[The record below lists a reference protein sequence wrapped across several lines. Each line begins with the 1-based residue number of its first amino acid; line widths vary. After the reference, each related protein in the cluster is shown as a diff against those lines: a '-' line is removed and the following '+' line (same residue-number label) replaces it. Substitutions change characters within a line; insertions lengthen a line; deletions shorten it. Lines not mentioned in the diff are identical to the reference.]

1 MPRIF
6 NKNRYKSLKK
16 NHSNCKCKSKKIN
29 KEINVTIIV
38 KIIEDY
44 IDFNKIDIVEEIL
57 I

>member
-1 MPRIF
+1 MLRIF
-6 NKNRYKSLKK
+6 NKN
-16 NHSNCKCKSKKIN
+16 HSNCKSKKIN

-44 IDFNKIDIVEEIL
+44 IDFNNIDILEEIL

>member
-6 NKNRYKSLKK
+6 NKNIYKSFKK

-44 IDFNKIDIVEEIL
+44 IDFNNIDILEEIL

>member
-1 MPRIF
+1 MF
-6 NKNRYKSLKK
+6 NKNKYKSLKK
-16 NHSNCKCKSKKIN
+16 NHSNCKCKTKKIN

>member
-16 NHSNCKCKSKKIN
+16 NHSNCKCKS